1 MGFNKMEKKVCI
13 ELLRDLRR
21 ELKQINKINK
31 EILKTLT
38 GDEK

>member
-1 MGFNKMEKKVCI
+1 MEKKVCI

-21 ELKQINKINK
+21 ELKQIKKINK

>member
-21 ELKQINKINK
+21 ELKQIKKINK